1 MTDRSFN
8 AVLFTLLAMVSVAG
22 WQFYSLALKP
32 SASLSQVAGAS
43 LPSTPATL
51 AILRR

>member
-32 SASLSQVAGAS
+32 SASMSQVAGVS
-43 LPSTPATL
+43 LPSIPVTL
-51 AILRR
+51 ATQRR